1 MLQCNGW
8 ITRYFFFVSYPNV
21 LLLFPVLLIDAII
34 GFALYSLGPYIK
46 WFLDKVGPDG
56 LYKMLSGFEDKTA
69 TAICTFAYYSGEKDD
84 EVLLFHGK
92 TPGQIVSPRGPSDFG
107 WDPCFQPLGYEQ
119 TYAELSKE
127 VKNEI
132 SHRSKALDALKNHFE
147 SKKALKS

>member
-1 MLQCNGW
+1 M
-8 ITRYFFFVSYPNV
+8 
-21 LLLFPVLLIDAII
+21 
-34 GFALYSLGPYIK
+34 
-46 WFLDKVGPDG
+46 DKVGPDG